1 MGTLEQITKL
11 IDAGYT
17 KDEIAQL
24 FTEEAAKE
32 QPAPEP
38 TQEAAPEP
46 KEPDRI
52 DAAIAKIEAL
62 ADSVAKLAIMNSQQ
76 PPREGTDEFLARMI
90 NPHYG
95 KE

>member
-17 KDEIAQL
+17 KDEIKEL
-24 FTEEAAKE
+24 FTEEAKVQ
-32 QPAPEP
+32 QPALEQQ
-38 TQEAAPEP
+38 QEAAPKS

-76 PPREGTDEFLARMI
+76 PPRESTEEFLAKMI

-95 KE
+95 DK